1 MIRREWGWRVEEKRE
16 RGELEGNA
24 DIIILF
30 INENKYCYTLLK
42 LSCQYGFTVLIW
54 GHNIC

>member
-1 MIRREWGWRVEEKRE
+1 MESGKEE

-24 DIIILF
+24 DIIIFLF

-42 LSCQYGFTVLIW
+42 LSCQYSFTVLIS
-54 GHNIC
+54 GHNVC